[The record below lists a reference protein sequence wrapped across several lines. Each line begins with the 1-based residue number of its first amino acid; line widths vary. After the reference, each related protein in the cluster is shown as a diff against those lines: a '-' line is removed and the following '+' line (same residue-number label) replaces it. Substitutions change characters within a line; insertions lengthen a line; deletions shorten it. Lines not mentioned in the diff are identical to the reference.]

1 MSLYC
6 RGSVQRVCSIKHVQI
21 SDRRTAVGCNAAN
34 WTTHRE
40 PLVYRS
46 TRRNVRDSGVRQE
59 LYGDWHGTRQSCT
72 METISLFHCPDTD
85 EKLTG
90 WCYTGRH
97 FAATVVRSP
106 LLRTIR
112 TTMISSSV
120 GTSIYESILVPF
132 DTIQFFMLF
141 LTKFHPNTLVVS
153 DSASKFRLQVSI
165 FVIR

>member
-1 MSLYC
+1 MLDKTHI
-6 RGSVQRVCSIKHVQI
+6 QQI
-21 SDRRTAVGCNAAN
+21 SDRQTAVGCNAAN
-34 WTTHRE
+34 WTTLRE

-72 METISLFHCPDTD
+72 MGTMSLFHCPDTD

-90 WCYTGRH
+90 WCYTSCH
-97 FAATVVRSP
+97 FVRSS

-112 TTMISSSV
+112 TTMINSSI

-132 DTIQFFMLF
+132 DTIRFFMLF
-141 LTKFHPNTLVVS
+141 LTKFYPNTFVAS
-153 DSASKFRLQVSI
+153 DSASKFRLQAERKFRFYNSISLNDYVS
-165 FVIR
+165 V